1 MHALVSAHSGLR
13 WIALFLLVFAI
24 FNAFTA
30 KNYEKKHRLVNLFTM
45 ITFHTQLLLGLAL
58 YFTSAKVQFI
68 DGWMKEAMYR
78 FFGMEHLVGMLLAI
92 VAITIGH
99 SKSKKGATDAEKFK
113 AIKVWYVLGLL
124 LVLAFIPWPFRT
136 ELGAGWF

>member
-1 MHALVSAHSGLR
+1 MQALISAHSGVR
-13 WIALFLLVFAI
+13 WIALLLLLLAI

-30 KNYEKKHRLVNLFTM
+30 KSYEKKHRLVNLFTM
-45 ITFHTQLLLGLAL
+45 ITFHIQLLIGLAL
-58 YFTSAKVQFI
+58 YYNYMTPKI
-68 DGWMKEAMYR
+68 GENWMENDAWR
-78 FFGMEHLVGMLLAI
+78 FFGMEHLSGMLLAI

-99 SKSKKGATDAEKFK
+99 SKSKKGADAAAKFK
-113 AIKVWYVLGLL
+113 AIKLWYVIALI

>member
-1 MHALVSAHSGLR
+1 MQALISAHSGLR
-13 WIALFLLVFAI
+13 WIALLLLLLAI

-30 KNYEKKHRLVNLFTM
+30 KSYEKKHRLVNLFTM
-45 ITFHTQLLLGLAL
+45 ITFHIQLLIGLAL
-58 YFTSAKVQFI
+58 YYNYMTPKI
-68 DGWMKEAMYR
+68 GENWMENDAWR
-78 FFGMEHLVGMLLAI
+78 FFGMEHLSGMLLAI

-99 SKSKKGATDAEKFK
+99 SKSKKGADAAAKFK
-113 AIKVWYVLGLL
+113 AIKLWYVIALI

>member
-1 MHALVSAHSGLR
+1 MQALISAHSGLR
-13 WIALFLLVFAI
+13 WIALLLLLLAI

-30 KNYEKKHRLVNLFTM
+30 KSYEKKHRLVNLFTM
-45 ITFHTQLLLGLAL
+45 ITFHIQLLIGLVL
-58 YFTSAKVQFI
+58 YYNYMTPKI
-68 DGWMKEAMYR
+68 GENWMENDASR
-78 FFGMEHLVGMLLAI
+78 FFGMEHFSGMLLAI

-99 SKSKKGATDAEKFK
+99 SKSKKGADAAAKFK
-113 AIKVWYVLGLL
+113 AIKLWYVLALI

>member
-1 MHALVSAHSGLR
+1 
-13 WIALFLLVFAI
+13 
-24 FNAFTA
+24 
-30 KNYEKKHRLVNLFTM
+30 LVNLFTM

-58 YFTSAKVQFI
+58 YFTSEKVQFVE
-68 DGWMKEAMYR
+68 GWMKETIYR
-78 FFGMEHLVGMLLAI
+78 FYGMEHLSGMLLAI

-99 SKSKKGATDAEKFK
+99 SKSKKGADDAAKFK
-113 AIKVWYVLGLL
+113 AIKVWYVLALI